1 MELARSQ
8 SIPIY
13 GLNFMDERDKALAML
28 GQLGDPYVATG
39 FDADG
44 KVGID
49 FGAYGAPETFLVDA
63 AGTILHKHPY
73 TLTRDVWER
82 EFLPRIEVAT
92 KNRALGRGPE

>member
-8 SIPIY
+8 SVPIY
-13 GLNFMDERDKALAML
+13 GLNFMDERDRALAML
-28 GQLGDPYVATG
+28 RQIGDPFVATG

-63 AGTILHKHPY
+63 TGTILHKHPY
-73 TLTRDVWER
+73 ALTRDVWER
-82 EFLPRIEVAT
+82 EFLPRIEAAM
-92 KNRALGRGPE
+92 NSRPGPDRAE